1 NINLFFHANYHT
13 YTKLSHIVQ
22 FKSTITKST
31 KIIATPSSSSSS
43 PITTPPPPPIVK
55 HSSMIVQCI
64 SETKSELPV
73 LPHLPDVT
81 PEATRTASPS
91 KSHIKYYTS
100 GHIVDNKTFT
110 KHVDFILSTVLP
122 SPNQTDVESER
133 RANLAAYFLDWH
145 LNNAFNLAVT
155 DFKRK
160 FRK

>member
-1 NINLFFHANYHT
+1 
-13 YTKLSHIVQ
+13 
-22 FKSTITKST
+22 
-31 KIIATPSSSSSS
+31 
-43 PITTPPPPPIVK
+43 TT
-55 HSSMIVQCI
+55 
-64 SETKSELPV
+64 
-73 LPHLPDVT
+73 
-81 PEATRTASPS
+81 TASPS
-91 KSHIKYYTS
+91 KSHIKYYTP

-110 KHVDFILSTVLP
+110 EHIDFILFTVLP